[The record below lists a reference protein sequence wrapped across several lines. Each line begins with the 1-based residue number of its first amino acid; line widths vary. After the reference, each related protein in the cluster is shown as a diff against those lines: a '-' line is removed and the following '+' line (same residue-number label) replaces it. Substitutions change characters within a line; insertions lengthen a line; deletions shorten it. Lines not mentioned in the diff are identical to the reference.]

1 MLQAPGQDPPLA
13 KLQGVPLWFLLET
26 SNFNAFDIMKVDI
39 EGSEGDV
46 FHEGADLSFLAR
58 GKLVII
64 EIHDDMWHNSKPG
77 ENVTQVVTSAFQ
89 KFSRWK
95 RAEHQGEHD
104 IWFADE

>member
-1 MLQAPGQDPPLA
+1 MQGSGEDPPLG

-26 SNFNAFDIMKVDI
+26 SNFNSFDVMKIDI
-39 EGSEGDV
+39 EGSEGNV
-46 FHEGADLSFLAR
+46 FHTGADVSFLAR

-64 EIHDDMWHNSKPG
+64 ELHDDMWHSSRPG

-95 RAEHQGEHD
+95 GAESQGEHD
-104 IWFADE
+104 IWFSEE